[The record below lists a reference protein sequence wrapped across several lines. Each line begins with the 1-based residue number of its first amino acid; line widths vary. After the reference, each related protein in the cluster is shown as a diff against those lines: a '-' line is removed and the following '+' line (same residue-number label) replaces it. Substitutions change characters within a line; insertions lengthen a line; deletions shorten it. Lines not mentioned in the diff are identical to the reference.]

1 MGFRSLIPHLRPIY
15 TPWVCA
21 SLSVSILAVSLP
33 LSILEH
39 GRSYGSISVVMG
51 AGGIGAALGALR
63 VGVLTDRWGPAR
75 VAAGALTAIAAGCC
89 LLGTTTIVALLAI
102 AQLAIG
108 RGVIGVMLSRQA
120 VLTSTV
126 STDLRGRAMS
136 LMGGSMRLSV
146 LVGTAG
152 GGVLYDFFGDR
163 WTFVAAGVISAIGV
177 SAVLPELRQDRETT
191 VSARGGWAD
200 LFHVFR
206 QHRRRL
212 VAGGMFGMFVMTARE
227 GRMVVLPLVGVA
239 LDLSPAAI
247 GGLVAVGYTADL
259 VLFPV
264 SGYVM
269 DRFGRLAAMFPA
281 YGLLAIGLGMLATAE
296 TATMAILAG
305 VLMGVGNGMSSGS
318 LFTIGSDLAPEDGTA
333 SFLSGISVLT
343 DMGRVVGP
351 VLVGVTAKAFGLDV
365 AAAVLAMVMVTG
377 LVWLAVVLGETAGR
391 LPGSRPPHG
400 TPSVR

>member
-1 MGFRSLIPHLRPIY
+1 MGFRSLMPHLRPIY

-51 AGGIGAALGALR
+51 AGGVGAALGALR

-75 VAAGALTAIAAGCC
+75 VAAGALAVIAASSC

-152 GGVLYDFFGDR
+152 GGVLYDLFGDR
-163 WTFVAAGVISAIGV
+163 WTFVAAGVISAIGIF
-177 SAVLPELRQDRETT
+177 AVLPELRQDRETT
-191 VSARGGWAD
+191 ASARGGWTD

-206 QHRRRL
+206 QHRRHL

-227 GRMVVLPLVGVA
+227 GRMVLLPLVGVA

-281 YGLLAIGLGMLATAE
+281 YGLLAIGLGMLATAD
-296 TATMAILAG
+296 TATMAIVAG

-318 LFTIGSDLAPEDGTA
+318 LFTIGSDLAPEEGTA
-333 SFLSGISVLT
+333 SFLSGISVLNDT
-343 DMGRVVGP
+343 GRVVGP

-377 LVWLAVVLGETAGR
+377 LVWLALVLGETAGR
-391 LPGSRPPHG
+391 LPGSRPPHD
-400 TPSVR
+400 TPSGR

>member
-1 MGFRSLIPHLRPIY
+1 
-15 TPWVCA
+15 
-21 SLSVSILAVSLP
+21 
-33 LSILEH
+33 
-39 GRSYGSISVVMG
+39 
-51 AGGIGAALGALR
+51 
-63 VGVLTDRWGPAR
+63 
-75 VAAGALTAIAAGCC
+75 
-89 LLGTTTIVALLAI
+89 
-102 AQLAIG
+102 
-108 RGVIGVMLSRQA
+108 
-120 VLTSTV
+120 
-126 STDLRGRAMS
+126 
-136 LMGGSMRLSV
+136 LMGGSMRLAV
-146 LVGTAG
+146 LGGTAG
-152 GGVLYDFFGDR
+152 GGVLYDLFGDR
-163 WTFVAAGVISAIGV
+163 WTFVAAGVISATGIF
-177 SAVLPELRQDRETT
+177 AVLPELRHGRETT
-191 VSARGGWAD
+191 ASTRGGWAD

-269 DRFGRLAAMFPA
+269 DRFGRLASVFPA
-281 YGLLAIGLGMLATAE
+281 YGLLAIGLGVLATAD
-296 TATMAILAG
+296 TATMAIVAG

-318 LFTIGSDLAPEDGTA
+318 LFTIGSDLAPEEGTA
-333 SFLSGISVLT
+333 SFLSGISVLSDT
-343 DMGRVVGP
+343 GRVVGP

-377 LVWLAVVLGETAGR
+377 LVWLALVLGETDGR
-391 LPGSRPPHG
+391 LPGSRPPYD

>member
-1 MGFRSLIPHLRPIY
+1 MGFRSLMPHLRPIY

-163 WTFVAAGVISAIGV
+163 WTFVAAGVISAIGIF
-177 SAVLPELRQDRETT
+177 AVLPELRQDRETT
-191 VSARGGWAD
+191 ASARGGWAD

-281 YGLLAIGLGMLATAE
+281 YGLLAIGLGMLATAD
-296 TATMAILAG
+296 TATMAIVAG

-318 LFTIGSDLAPEDGTA
+318 LFTIGSDLAPEEGTA

-377 LVWLAVVLGETAGR
+377 LVWLALVLGETAGR
-391 LPGSRPPHG
+391 QPGSRPPHG

>member
-1 MGFRSLIPHLRPIY
+1 MGFRSLMPHLRPIY

-51 AGGIGAALGALR
+51 AGGVGAALGALR
-63 VGVLTDRWGPAR
+63 VGVLTDRWGSAR
-75 VAAGALTAIAAGCC
+75 VAAGALAVIAAGSC

-152 GGVLYDFFGDR
+152 GGVLYDLFGDR
-163 WTFVAAGVISAIGV
+163 WTFVAAGVISAAGIF
-177 SAVLPELRQDRETT
+177 AVLPELRQDREMTAST
-191 VSARGGWAD
+191 RGGWAD

-281 YGLLAIGLGMLATAE
+281 YGLLAIGLGMLATAD
-296 TATMAILAG
+296 TATMAIVAG

-318 LFTIGSDLAPEDGTA
+318 LFTIGSDLAPEEGTA
-333 SFLSGISVLT
+333 SFLSGISVLSDT
-343 DMGRVVGP
+343 GRVVGP

-377 LVWLAVVLGETAGR
+377 LVWLALVLGETAGR
-391 LPGSRPPHG
+391 LPGSRPPYD